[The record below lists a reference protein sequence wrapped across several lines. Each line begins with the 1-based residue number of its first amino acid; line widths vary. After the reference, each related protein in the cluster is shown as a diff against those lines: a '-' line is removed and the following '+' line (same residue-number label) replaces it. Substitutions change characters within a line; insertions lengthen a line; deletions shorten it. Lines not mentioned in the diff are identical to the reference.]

1 MISDPN
7 QHSQNCLPNRVP
19 NPTGSIST
27 SSGTN
32 VVPVVPTPTP
42 VVVVVPAVVA
52 PPAPAPVPDPVVTP
66 PPPPPPR
73 RPIRAPAAPA
83 TPCSPVA
90 TRILLAWEGGA
101 GRGHIVTLK
110 SIANALGPGFV
121 YDAALCRMDHA
132 GEIAPLCEKAFPA
145 ARLWPNRSRREA
157 AGGPRA
163 STWGEFLGDLNFWDT
178 EFLVTQIGWW
188 MATIRAR
195 ASAMVIG
202 DFSPCAMLA
211 ARILGVPA
219 VAVGTGYST
228 PPAGMDAY
236 PVLIEGFEDRI
247 FPEAELLDALNRA
260 LVRLGGEPLT
270 RLSDIHA
277 GVTLLPRTIAG
288 LDPYADRRSGRH
300 LPPLN
305 EALVRTSGAGEEIF
319 VYFSSAEPDNAAML
333 AGFAGLGVPV
343 RAFLPA
349 STRRPAPSPRRPAS
363 SSNLPPWASRD
374 IARRTRLFVH
384 FGQHGSL
391 CMGLGMG
398 LAQVAIPQHLEH
410 LYHAAAR
417 RGSGQRRRPRRL
429 RAHHRRRP
437 CPHRRGLCRRCRPQP
452 RPDRR
457 RSALSRPLR
466 PRGRHRSRAPAAAS
480 GLSAAN

>member
-1 MISDPN
+1 M
-7 QHSQNCLPNRVP
+7 
-19 NPTGSIST
+19 
-27 SSGTN
+27 
-32 VVPVVPTPTP
+32 
-42 VVVVVPAVVA
+42 
-52 PPAPAPVPDPVVTP
+52 
-66 PPPPPPR
+66 
-73 RPIRAPAAPA
+73 
-83 TPCSPVA
+83 A

-110 SIANALGPGFV
+110 SIATALGPGFV
-121 YDAALCRMDHA
+121 YDASLCRMDHA
-132 GEIAPLCEKAFPA
+132 GEIAPLCEMAFPA
-145 ARLWPNRSRREA
+145 ARLWPNRTRREA
-157 AGGPRA
+157 AGSPRA

-178 EFLVTQIGWW
+178 EFLVSQIGWW

-195 ASAMVIG
+195 ASSMVIG

-228 PPAGMDAY
+228 PPAGIDAY
-236 PVLIEGFEDRI
+236 PILIEGIEDRI

-260 LVRLGGEPLT
+260 LVRLGGKPLT

-288 LDPYADRRSGRH
+288 LDPYTAWRTGPL

-305 EALVRTSGAGEEIF
+305 EALERTPGAGEEIF
-319 VYFSSAEPDNAAML
+319 VYFSSVEPDNAAML

-343 RAFLPA
+343 RAFLPGLDA
-349 STRRPAPSPRRPAS
+349 ATHAVAEAAGIVIEPAPVGVE
-363 SSNLPPWASRD
+363 D

-410 LYHAAAR
+410 LYHARRAAHLGSVAVLGASERTTEAVHARITAAYADGAGRDRARAAAAR
-417 RGSGQRRRPRRL
+417 LYPDLFGPVDEIVRARL
-429 RAHHRRRP
+429 
-437 CPHRRGLCRRCRPQP
+437 L
-452 RPDRR
+452 
-457 RSALSRPLR
+457 PLL
-466 PRGRHRSRAPAAAS
+466 G
-480 GLSAAN
+480 

>member
-1 MISDPN
+1 M
-7 QHSQNCLPNRVP
+7 
-19 NPTGSIST
+19 
-27 SSGTN
+27 
-32 VVPVVPTPTP
+32 
-42 VVVVVPAVVA
+42 
-52 PPAPAPVPDPVVTP
+52 
-66 PPPPPPR
+66 
-73 RPIRAPAAPA
+73 
-83 TPCSPVA
+83 A

-110 SIANALGPGFV
+110 SIASALGPGFV

-132 GEIAPLCEKAFPA
+132 GEIAPLCEMAFPA
-145 ARLWPNRSRREA
+145 ARLWPNRTRREA
-157 AGGPRA
+157 AGSPRA

-178 EFLVTQIGWW
+178 DFLVTQIGWW

-195 ASAMVIG
+195 GSAMVIG

-228 PPAGMDAY
+228 PPAGMESY

-288 LDPYADRRSGRH
+288 LDPYADRRTGRH

-333 AGFAGLGVPV
+333 AGFAGLGMPV
-343 RAFLPA
+343 RAFLPGLDA
-349 STRRPAPSPRRPAS
+349 ESRAVAEAAGILIEPAPVGVE
-363 SSNLPPWASRD
+363 D

-410 LYHAAAR
+410 LYHARRAADL
-417 RGSGQRRRPRRL
+417 GSVAVLGASERTTEAVHARIAAAYADDAGRNRARIAADRL
-429 RAHHRRRP
+429 YPDLFGPVDDIVRAH
-437 CPHRRGLCRRCRPQP
+437 L
-452 RPDRR
+452 
-457 RSALSRPLR
+457 LPLL
-466 PRGRHRSRAPAAAS
+466 G
-480 GLSAAN
+480 